1 MKLLEENDP
10 FLNSPTST
18 VEDFS
23 TVKDVIYEMV
33 GIMIDNNGIGL
44 SANQVGLDKSF
55 FVMGSE
61 DDGYLTI
68 INPEIKTVSDEK
80 ISISEGCLSFPDLY
94 IHIIRPKEIVT
105 KFIDLEG
112 HEQDNIK
119 FDGMAARVFLHEY
132 DHLQG
137 ITFNNRVSA
146 MKLKMAKNKRKKFLK
161 RAKKDGTE

>member
-23 TVKDVIYEMV
+23 VVKDAIYEMV

-80 ISISEGCLSFPDLY
+80 VSIS
-94 IHIIRPKEIVT
+94 
-105 KFIDLEG
+105 
-112 HEQDNIK
+112 
-119 FDGMAARVFLHEY
+119 
-132 DHLQG
+132 
-137 ITFNNRVSA
+137 
-146 MKLKMAKNKRKKFLK
+146 
-161 RAKKDGTE
+161 

>member
-1 MKLLEENDP
+1 MKLLKENDP

-23 TVKDVIYEMV
+23 AVKDAIYEMV

-55 FVMGSE
+55 FVMGSS
-61 DDGYLTI
+61 DNGYLTI
-68 INPEIKTVSDEK
+68 INPEIKKVSDET
-80 ISISEGCLSFPDLY
+80 INISEGCLSFPDLY
-94 IHIIRPKEIVT
+94 ISIDRPKEIVT

-112 HEQDNIK
+112 HKQDDIK

-146 MKLKMAKNKRKKFLK
+146 MKLKMAKNKRKKFIK

>member
-1 MKLLEENDP
+1 MKLLKENDP

-23 TVKDVIYEMV
+23 AVKDAIYEMV

-55 FVMGSE
+55 FVMGSS
-61 DDGYLTI
+61 DNGYLTI
-68 INPEIKTVSDEK
+68 INPEIKKVSDET
-80 ISISEGCLSFPDLY
+80 INISEGCLSFPDLY
-94 IHIIRPKEIVT
+94 ISIDRPKEIVT

-112 HEQDNIK
+112 HKQDDIK

-137 ITFNNRVSA
+137 ITFNNRVST
-146 MKLKMAKNKRKKFLK
+146 MKLKMAKNKRKKFIK

>member
-1 MKLLEENDP
+1 MKLLKENDP

-23 TVKDVIYEMV
+23 AVKDAIYEMV

-55 FVMGSE
+55 FVMGSS
-61 DDGYLTI
+61 DNGYLTI
-68 INPEIKTVSDEK
+68 INPEIKKVSDET
-80 ISISEGCLSFPDLY
+80 INISEGCLSFPDLY
-94 IHIIRPKEIVT
+94 ISIDRPKEIIT

-112 HEQDNIK
+112 HKQDDIK

-146 MKLKMAKNKRKKFLK
+146 MKLKMAKNKRKKFIK

>member
-1 MKLLEENDP
+1 MKLLKENDP

-23 TVKDVIYEMV
+23 AVKDAIYEMV

-94 IHIIRPKEIVT
+94 IHIVRPKEIVT

-112 HEQDNIK
+112 HKQDDIK

-146 MKLKMAKNKRKKFLK
+146 MKLKMAKNKRKKFIK